1 MVVVRS
7 VSRLHVTLIDL
18 HGGLGRVD
26 GSVGVTLER
35 PWMEFEV
42 ERAED
47 GVVVEGEGEVAV
59 KAERAARAV
68 LEGFGLEG
76 GVRVV
81 VRRSYPEHVGLGSGT
96 QATLS
101 VAVGVLEAFGV
112 EDYDVRG
119 LADLLGRGGTSGI
132 GVAAF
137 EGGGFIVDGGHR
149 FGPGGKE
156 GFKPSAASG
165 EVPPAPVV
173 ARLEV
178 PGDWRFVLAIPEVR
192 RGAHGEEEVD
202 IFRRYCPVPAREVE
216 RVCRLVLMVMLPAVA
231 EGDAEA
237 FGRAVDEVQGLGFKR
252 VEVGLQDAVVRE
264 LMEVAREAGAYGAGL
279 SSFGPTV
286 YAVCDSASAGGVARE
301 LERFLRE
308 RGVGGEVIVSEPR
321 NEGFEVRG

>member
-1 MVVVRS
+1 LVVVRS

-42 ERAED
+42 ERAEE
-47 GVVVEGEGEVAV
+47 GVTVEGEGEVAV

>member
-1 MVVVRS
+1 MVRS

-192 RGAHGEEEVD
+192 RGAHGDEEVD

>member
-1 MVVVRS
+1 MVRS

-42 ERAED
+42 ERAEE
-47 GVVVEGEGEVAV
+47 GVTVEGEGEVAV

-96 QATLS
+96 QAALS

>member
-1 MVVVRS
+1 LVVVRS

-26 GSVGVTLER
+26 GSVGVTLEE

-42 ERAED
+42 ERAEE
-47 GVVVEGEGEVAV
+47 VVVKGEGEVAV

>member
-1 MVVVRS
+1 LVVVRS
-7 VSRLHVTLIDL
+7 VSRLHVALIDL
-18 HGGLGRVD
+18 HGGLGRGD

-96 QATLS
+96 QAALS

-112 EDYDVRG
+112 EEYDVRG

-173 ARLEV
+173 ARLEM

-192 RGAHGEEEVD
+192 RGAHGDEEVD

-308 RGVGGEVIVSEPR
+308 REVGGEVIVSEPR

>member
-42 ERAED
+42 ERAEE
-47 GVVVEGEGEVAV
+47 GVTVEGEGEVAV

>member
-192 RGAHGEEEVD
+192 RGAHGDEEVD

>member
-47 GVVVEGEGEVAV
+47 GVVVDGEGEVAV

-96 QATLS
+96 QAALS

-112 EDYDVRG
+112 EEYDVRG

>member
-1 MVVVRS
+1 LVVVRS

-26 GSVGVTLER
+26 GSVGVTLEE

-47 GVVVEGEGEVAV
+47 GVEVVGKGEVAE
-59 KAERAARAV
+59 KAERAARVV
-68 LEGFGLEG
+68 LEEFGLEG
-76 GVRVV
+76 GARVV

-101 VAVGVLEAFGV
+101 AAVGVLEAFGV
-112 EDYDVRG
+112 EEYDVRE

-149 FGPGGKE
+149 FGEGGKE
-156 GFKPSAASG
+156 GFKPSSASG

-173 ARLEV
+173 ARLDV
-178 PGDWRFVLAIPEVR
+178 PEDWRFVLAIPEVR
-192 RGAHGEEEVD
+192 RGAHGDEEVD

-237 FGRAVDEVQGLGFKR
+237 FGRAVDEVQELGFKR
-252 VEVGLQDAVVRE
+252 VEVGLQDEVVRE
-264 LMEVAREAGAYGAGL
+264 LMEVARGAGAYGAGL

-286 YAVCDSASAGGVARE
+286 YAVCDSASAGDVARE
-301 LERFLRE
+301 LERFLKE
-308 RGVGGEVIVSEPR
+308 RGVGGEVIVSGPR

>member
-42 ERAED
+42 ERAEE
-47 GVVVEGEGEVAV
+47 VVVKGEGEVAV